1 MIKVPDAPVEISL
14 EEWRRAVALLAA
26 TATHAEAT
34 TLSPVTRE
42 VNVVQSAHRF
52 ERYLETGE
60 S

>member
-1 MIKVPDAPVEISL
+1 MRVPDAPEGITL

-34 TLSPVTRE
+34 TLSPVVRE
-42 VNVVQSAHRF
+42 NNVVESAKRF
-52 ERYLETGE
+52 ERLLRDG